1 MSRRPLGVP
10 ARSAELT
17 QNAEITMR
25 KILFTVPLLLVMAG
39 TWTLGA
45 DERGASRRDREDR
58 GGLVYVMTNDSG
70 GNEVVVF
77 IRDRRGR
84 LHRLPGAVPTGG
96 EGASDNAAIDP
107 LGSQNSLVHD
117 RRLDRLFAV
126 NAGDNTVTAF
136 DTSHPIV
143 PLRRTARVSSGGFLP
158 VSLAVSGNLLYVL
171 NAGGTGAVTT
181 FAIGGHGELT
191 RLGVLELGLSNATTV
206 PFDQVMAPGQVGV
219 DALARRLIV
228 TNGGGQELLLAN
240 LDDRGVPLGPLTSTA
255 TPGVVPFAFDVTR
268 NGIVLVAEAGSSS
281 VSAFDGL
288 SGIGSLPL
296 TAGAVP
302 NGQAATCWIAV
313 HRGGHVYVAN
323 TGANN
328 LSLYRV
334 TRTGDL
340 QLVDAM
346 AARAGDA
353 PADLTFAG
361 GGGFLYALNLQSGS
375 ISGFTVN
382 PATGALRLVD
392 TQDGLPA
399 GAGIQGI
406 AARDF

>member
-1 MSRRPLGVP
+1 
-10 ARSAELT
+10 
-17 QNAEITMR
+17 MR
-25 KILFTVPLLLVMAG
+25 KLLFTVLLFVAVAA
-39 TWTLGA
+39 TRTAGA
-45 DERGASRRDREDR
+45 DARDASLFDRGDR
-58 GGLVYVMTNDSG
+58 GGLVYVMTNDSR
-70 GNEVVVF
+70 GNAIVVF
-77 IRDRRGR
+77 ARDLRGR
-84 LHRLPGAVPTGG
+84 LHRVPGAVYTGG
-96 EGASDNAAIDP
+96 KGASDNAAIDP

-126 NAGDNTVTAF
+126 NAGDNSVTAF
-136 DTSHPIV
+136 DTSHGILRP
-143 PLRRTARVSSGGFLP
+143 RRTARVPSGGFLP
-158 VSLAVSGNLLYVL
+158 VSLAVSGDLLYVL

-181 FAIGGHGELT
+181 FAIGRHGTLAQV
-191 RLGVLELGLSNATTV
+191 GVLELGLSNPTTV

-228 TNGGGQELLLAN
+228 TNGAGREVLVAN
-240 LDDRGVPLGPLTSTA
+240 LDDGGVPIGPLTSTT

-288 SGIGSLPL
+288 AGEGPLPL

-313 HRGGHVYVAN
+313 HRLGHVYVSN

-334 TRTGDL
+334 TRTGGL
-340 QLVDAM
+340 QIVDAV
-346 AARAGDA
+346 AASTDGA

-361 GGGFLYALNLQSGS
+361 GGGLLYSLNLESGS
-375 ISGFTVN
+375 ISGFAVN
-382 PATGALRLVD
+382 PATGALTPVE
-392 TQDGLPA
+392 TQGGLPA
-399 GAGIQGI
+399 AAGIQGI